1 MQLCSFIR
9 AAVVAALAAFYAET
23 LQANQQEMRTIEDF
37 ILKQGDN
44 SKAQKPATIMFY
56 GLRCSSLYLILSQFS
71 DDNKHM
77 TDAKKFK
84 AASEAA
90 FEMAYEERGNT
101 SDEFITKQMEYM
113 VKAYVERMQKS
124 KAMTGNA
131 LSDAVVAKDLKT
143 CGLLFK
149 K

>member
-1 MQLCSFIR
+1 
-9 AAVVAALAAFYAET
+9 
-23 LQANQQEMRTIEDF
+23 
-37 ILKQGDN
+37 
-44 SKAQKPATIMFY
+44 
-56 GLRCSSLYLILSQFS
+56 
-71 DDNKHM
+71 M